1 MTNNVNSPQKW
12 EADYE
17 RRTDGW
23 DLSGPTPVF
32 KRLASDRK
40 LTPGRMIVL
49 GAGRG
54 HDAREFARH
63 GFEVTAVDFAPR
75 AAHEMHRLADPAA
88 PVQILQQ
95 DLFTLSPALDH
106 SFDYV
111 LEYTCFCAIDPQR
124 REDYADLVGRLLKPG
139 GIYIDLAFPLDGR
152 QGGPPFAV
160 SESEIIRLFQ
170 GRGFELLSLALIVWG
185 SSGIFVPVQMA
196 LAQVLV
202 YIDDQKFGPVESLK
216 RIEIAAVEYIRFY
229 GPAEASSR
237 WGFGHGGGVIF
248 VSTRPM

>member
-32 KRLASDRK
+32 KRIASSRELA
-40 LTPGRMIVL
+40 PGRMIVL

-95 DLFTLSPALDH
+95 DLFTLSPELNH

-111 LEYTCFCAIDPQR
+111 LEYTCFCAIDPKR
-124 REDYADLVGRLLKPG
+124 RAEYADLVTRLLKPDSF
-139 GIYIDLAFPLDGR
+139 YVDLAFPLDGR
-152 QGGPPFAV
+152 RGGPPFAV
-160 SESEIIRLFQ
+160 TESEIMGLFQ
-170 GRGFELLSLALIVWG
+170 ARGFKLLSREKPADSVKPRRHAEELF
-185 SSGIFVPVQMA
+185 IFKKG
-196 LAQVLV
+196 
-202 YIDDQKFGPVESLK
+202 D
-216 RIEIAAVEYIRFY
+216 
-229 GPAEASSR
+229 
-237 WGFGHGGGVIF
+237 
-248 VSTRPM
+248 